1 MTEEDSVREQ
11 NQDNRLNEG
20 RMLCNHSR
28 SDGMRKPERGELKLQ
43 SFLDG
48 NDQQQ
53 GKTGSD
59 GYEGSGRSFTMKN
72 ALWN

>member
-1 MTEEDSVREQ
+1 LSSSTTKNDSVREQ
-11 NQDNRLNEG
+11 NQDNRLNER
-20 RMLCNHSR
+20 RMLCDHSI
-28 SDGMRKPERGELKLQ
+28 SDGMWKLELW

-53 GKTGSD
+53 GEAGSD
-59 GYEGSGRSFTMKN
+59 RYEGSERSSLMKN

>member
-1 MTEEDSVREQ
+1 MWK
-11 NQDNRLNEG
+11 L
-20 RMLCNHSR
+20 
-28 SDGMRKPERGELKLQ
+28 ERGVLELW

-53 GKTGSD
+53 GEAGSD
-59 GYEGSGRSFTMKN
+59 RYEGSERSSLMKN

>member
-1 MTEEDSVREQ
+1 
-11 NQDNRLNEG
+11 
-20 RMLCNHSR
+20 MLCDHSI
-28 SDGMRKPERGELKLQ
+28 SDGMWKLELW

-53 GKTGSD
+53 GEAGSD
-59 GYEGSGRSFTMKN
+59 RYEGSERSSLMKN

>member
-1 MTEEDSVREQ
+1 MKKDSVREQ
-11 NQDNRLNEG
+11 NQDYRLNE
-20 RMLCNHSR
+20 RRILCDHSL
-28 SDGMRKPERGELKLQ
+28 SDGMWKLERGVLELW

-53 GKTGSD
+53 GEAGSD
-59 GYEGSGRSFTMKN
+59 RYEGSERSSLMKN